1 MNPSSDVSILL
12 LSGTDCL
19 NDKVTHRAS
28 RLFKQPSAITICCGC
43 SKRTEIQRQCGIQEE
58 TEHVYSNDA
67 NTNSR
72 SSVLRQLKVTLSAS
86 LALHHW

>member
-1 MNPSSDVSILL
+1 MYLILL
-12 LSGTDCL
+12 LSWTDCL
-19 NDKVTHRAS
+19 NDNVRIRAS
-28 RLFKQPSAITICCGC
+28 RLFEQPSAITICCGY
-43 SKRTEIQRQCGIQEE
+43 SKRAEIQRQCGIQEE

-72 SSVLRQLKVTLSAS
+72 SSVLRRLKVTLSAL